1 MSFYSIKLDPAS
13 KQFHANLA
21 GKLVSCV
28 FNPMSGMAIPPG
40 NYKISAPMRNTV
52 YGPFALLAALG
63 NPLGIG
69 RDWISKGWIE
79 PRVSGQGLRAQWIDI
94 RPGVPVGRASW
105 IEVRSGFSGANAGW
119 IDPHFGIQNSRT
131 SWIENPSSYVDQQGI
146 FVIVGKPLSGRN
158 AIEITA
164 GFSELISALAQAGG
178 SEVIVS

>member
-1 MSFYSIKLDPAS
+1 MSFYSIKLDSAS
-13 KQFHANLA
+13 KQMHSNLA

-28 FNPMSGMAIPPG
+28 FNPMSGGAIPPG

-63 NPLGIG
+63 NLLGMG
-69 RDWISKGWIE
+69 KDWISKGWIE
-79 PRVSGQGLRAQWIDI
+79 PRVPGQGVRALWIDI
-94 RPGVPVGRASW
+94 RPGVPVGKATW
-105 IEVRSGFSGANAGW
+105 IDARSGFSGANAGW
-119 IDPHFGIQNSRT
+119 IDLGIQNSGT

-158 AIEITA
+158 TIEITA